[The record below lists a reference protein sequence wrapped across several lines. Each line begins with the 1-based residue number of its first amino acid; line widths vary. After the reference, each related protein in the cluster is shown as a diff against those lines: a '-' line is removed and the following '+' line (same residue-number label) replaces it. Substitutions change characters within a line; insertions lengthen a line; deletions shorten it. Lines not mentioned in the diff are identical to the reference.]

1 MIISDSKSNLFS
13 ALIKAR
19 TKIEAVVKDKEGYG
33 YKYATLDNVIS
44 MLKDVLPGYGLGYA
58 QFPETIDG
66 KDGVTT
72 IVMHE
77 SGEYMSARYEMEATE
92 VKGTNLTQQKGA
104 SITYTRRY
112 ALCSVFGIPTE
123 EDTDGTVSTP
133 TKTVKAEPETKSSIE
148 EIIKSIEE
156 NMTLDNCKKFYARAI
171 ELYGKNTPDYKVW
184 VKVWADKKDDLEKAQ
199 MKADIDAEFAALE
212 EKIGG

>member
-1 MIISDSKSNLFS
+1 MIISETTSKLFG

-19 TKIEAVVKDKEGYG
+19 TEIETVVKDKDGYG

-44 MLKDVLPGYGLGYA
+44 MLKGVLPKYGLGFA
-58 QFPETIDG
+58 QFPESVNG

-92 VKGTNLTQQKGA
+92 MKGTNLTQQKGA

-112 ALCSVFGIPTE
+112 ALCSIFGIPTE
-123 EDTDGTVSTP
+123 EDTDGTVDTP
-133 TKTVKAEPETKSSIE
+133 TKPAPARKQTYYSVEDIVKGIE
-148 EIIKSIEE
+148 ES
-156 NMTLDNCKKFYARAI
+156 MTLDNCKKFYARAI
-171 ELYGKNTPDYKVW
+171 ELYGKDTPDYKVW

-199 MKADIDAEFAALE
+199 TKADIDAEFAALE